1 MKKMILFRKLSWS
14 YEIML
19 GHFMN
24 IYLNVSA
31 VNPNSINKA
40 FVFSILFSFLL
51 KIVGK

>member
-1 MKKMILFRKLSWS
+1 
-14 YEIML
+14 ML

-51 KIVGK
+51 KIVGNDVVMVCISSSV